1 MSYDG
6 SYFHGMQIQK
16 NKFTVQQEVE
26 SALKKLFDFNVSI
39 NYAGRT
45 DAGVHALGQVVD
57 FYIDKTLD
65 VQVIKKA
72 LNALLKPEVRVLGA
86 YRVPDV
92 FHSRY
97 SCIFRD
103 YVYIIN
109 TADVCMPFLKN
120 YVWHVPKLNI
130 SRLLDVKDL
139 FVGYRNFVFLSKGS
153 KNKQTYRFVKYIR
166 FKQKGYFAIFFIR
179 GQAFLRGMV
188 RLIIGAIVAYARGI
202 ISIEQIENTLTATYR
217 QNSLKAPACG
227 LYFKRAIY

>member
-1 MSYDG
+1 
-6 SYFHGMQIQK
+6 MQIQK
-16 NKFTVQQEVE
+16 NNSSVQQEFE

-57 FYIDKTLD
+57 FYVEQTLD
-65 VQVIKKA
+65 VKVIKKA
-72 LNALLKPEVRVLGA
+72 LNALLKPQIRVLSV
-86 YRVPDV
+86 YLVPDV
-92 FHSRY
+92 FHARH

-120 YVWHVPKLNI
+120 YVWHVPKLDM
-130 SRLLDVKDL
+130 SKLLEIKDL
-139 FVGYRNFVFLSKGS
+139 FIGYKNFVFLSKDS
-153 KNKQTYRFVKYIR
+153 KGKQTYRFIKYIR
-166 FKQKGYFAIFFIR
+166 FKQKGHFVIFFIR
-179 GQAFLRGMV
+179 GQSFLRGMV
-188 RLIIGAIVAYARGI
+188 RLIVGAMVAYSRCILSTEAI
-202 ISIEQIENTLTATYR
+202 NNTLNGTYR